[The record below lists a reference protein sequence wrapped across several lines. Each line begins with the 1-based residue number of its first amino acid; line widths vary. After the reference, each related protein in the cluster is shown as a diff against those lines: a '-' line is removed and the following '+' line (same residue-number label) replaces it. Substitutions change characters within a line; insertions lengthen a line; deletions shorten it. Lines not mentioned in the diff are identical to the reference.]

1 MLAGEN
7 LGPLRAGLRR
17 AGQEDAARTGRVWP
31 GALQW
36 RTDHLPWRGG
46 LEVRTQNTGAAQ
58 NIPVFR
64 SRSGQFIG
72 AIGVSGGTVEAD
84 LEIAKAAAAA
94 VAAL

>member
-46 LEVRTQNTGAAQ
+46 LEVSSDLTSSQATLYFGLQDQLRA
-58 NIPVFR
+58 VYR
-64 SRSGQFIG
+64 SHRSLRRNR
-72 AIGVSGGTVEAD
+72 GGRPGD
-84 LEIAKAAAAA
+84 R
-94 VAAL
+94 